1 MSWDEPLSRVALAFL
16 DLEMTG
22 CDPANDRICEVAIH
36 RVVGGE
42 VVDRVVS
49 LIDPGVSVGASVE
62 VHGITDAMLAG
73 APLLEAL
80 SARIGEVL
88 EGAVVIG
95 HAIAFD
101 LAFLRAAVARG
112 ELAWAPEVAID
123 TRGLAQRALRVGSA
137 SLAALAQ
144 DLALPRPTH
153 RAEPDVLATRALFD
167 AICEVLRPETARH
180 LLLAQDV
187 GGRATLRGDV
197 EATLRDAHAQGR
209 AVRVCYRVPGRRAIE
224 DLFDVW
230 ALEPPRVEG
239 WLHDKQV
246 QRALRGDRLLWVEA
260 TDEPVARTAPAGWT
274 PTIPRRDV

>member
-1 MSWDEPLSRVALAFL
+1 MALAFL